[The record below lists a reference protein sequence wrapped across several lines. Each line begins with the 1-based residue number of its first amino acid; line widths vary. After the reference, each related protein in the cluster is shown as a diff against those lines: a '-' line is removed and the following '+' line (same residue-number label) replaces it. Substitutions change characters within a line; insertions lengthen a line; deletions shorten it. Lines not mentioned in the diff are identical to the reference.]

1 MAKKPGVANK
11 LFLDAA
17 YAIALSSPADQFHA
31 AAVVLAERLENDRAS
46 LVTMPAVVL
55 EIGNAL
61 AKRQHRH
68 AAARLLASLL
78 ADTTVEI
85 IPLTDQLLVQ
95 AIELFSSRRDKEW
108 GLTDCLSF
116 VVMAE
121 RGIDRA
127 LTTDTHFQQAGFKIL
142 MSNQTAE

>member
-1 MAKKPGVANK
+1 MARHLSAGDRV
-11 LFLDAA
+11 FLDAA
-17 YAIALSSPADQFHA
+17 YAIALSCPADQFHA
-31 AAVVLAERLENDRAS
+31 SAMALADDLEANAARLITTSAVL
-46 LVTMPAVVL
+46 L

-78 ADTTVEI
+78 ADPTVEI
-85 IPLTDQLLVQ
+85 IPLTDHLLGQ

-116 VVMAE
+116 VVMAG
-121 RGIDRA
+121 RGIEQA
-127 LTTDTHFQQAGFKIL
+127 LTTDMHFQQAGFEVL
-142 MSNQTAE
+142 MPRQAP